1 MYSLISAYLTNVHVT
16 IMQVIKSKT
25 DSILRA
31 PHEFL
36 PDTGL
41 PSQLAVTTVTLSIVI
56 VSISC
61 SFMT

>member
-1 MYSLISAYLTNVHVT
+1 MYSLISAYITNVHVT

-36 PDTGL
+36 PDTGP
-41 PSQLAVTTVTLSIVI
+41 PSQLAVTTVMVTIII
-56 VSISC
+56 VSFSR
-61 SFMT
+61 SFIA